1 MNDKSKEKKSK
12 PTELTTARKR
22 GRPPVYVMP
31 DPIPETPKN
40 VARAILNT
48 PPKKDNEWDFLKPG
62 SKAKR

>member
-31 DPIPETPKN
+31 DPIPDTPKN

-48 PPKKDNEWDFLKPG
+48 PPKKDGEWDFLKPG
-62 SKAKR
+62 SGAKH